1 MKKTNKIPKRFYI
14 KDKRIFDFEQRLS
27 ISEKL
32 ENSGIDL
39 INTYKYLEKCSIVLE
54 YGPTTALMV
63 MEDAVVIIRKGNKS
77 AITVVCA
84 DIQTAK
90 RIYQEAIVWMDNT
103 IPTYS
108 YLVEG
113 KRGFIER
120 TMELKPIK
128 VDLEKNYNDDLP
140 LNEIMNFMKNDNP
153 GIIMLNGEPGTGK
166 SSLIKYLISEI
177 PDKKFV
183 IIQPETLA
191 KSNSD
196 QFIEYFT
203 DRSKGTVFILEDCEK
218 ILMRR
223 DKGTDLHTV
232 LNLSDGILGDSL
244 SVKFLCTFNTDL
256 RNIDTALLR
265 KGRLKVR
272 YEMGKLSLEKT
283 KLHIPEATEGMTLA
297 EIYNREENSYGKQE
311 RKKIGF

>member
-1 MKKTNKIPKRFYI
+1 MEY
-14 KDKRIFDFEQRLS
+14 
-27 ISEKL
+27 KL
-32 ENSGIDL
+32 E
-39 INTYKYLEKCSIVLE
+39 
-54 YGPTTALMV
+54 
-63 MEDAVVIIRKGNKS
+63 
-77 AITVVCA
+77 ITVVCA

-128 VDLEKNYNDDLP
+128 VDLKKNYNDDLP